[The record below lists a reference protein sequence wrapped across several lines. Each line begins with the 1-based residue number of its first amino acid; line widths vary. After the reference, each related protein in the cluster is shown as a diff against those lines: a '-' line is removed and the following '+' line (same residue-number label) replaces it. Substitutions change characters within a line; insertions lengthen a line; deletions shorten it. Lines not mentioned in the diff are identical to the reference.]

1 MSILWWIFWLYV
13 VPAILTAMFSID
25 GSLFDKHNMLSV
37 FMPVKNLWEALIIVL
52 IGIAVTLISFGEFC
66 EDMQKSFKKHF
77 C

>member
-25 GSLFDKHNMLSV
+25 GSLFDKHNMLNV

-52 IGIAVTLISFGEFC
+52 IGIAVTLISFGDFC
-66 EDMQKSFKKHF
+66 EDVWKSFKKHF